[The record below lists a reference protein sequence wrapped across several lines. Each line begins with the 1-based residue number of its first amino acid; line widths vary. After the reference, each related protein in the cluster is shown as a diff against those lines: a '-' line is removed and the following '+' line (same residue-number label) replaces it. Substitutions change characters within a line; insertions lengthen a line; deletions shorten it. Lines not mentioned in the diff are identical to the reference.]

1 MLKDEPI
8 LPLSAFSAVP
18 RGMQRD
24 ILQLINPGDKRKGGL
39 PRPPLEAPSF
49 FSQLWGPGMHARTR
63 PVIAANYCLQY
74 CQCHRRGAGVYAV
87 FDLHPWHQ
95 T

>member
-1 MLKDEPI
+1 
-8 LPLSAFSAVP
+8 
-18 RGMQRD
+18 
-24 ILQLINPGDKRKGGL
+24 
-39 PRPPLEAPSF
+39 
-49 FSQLWGPGMHARTR
+49 MHARTR